1 MPTAAARNAKAKA
14 NPELKSG
21 WRRVRFDQMAE
32 NIGGE
37 REIKKALRSTLLKYQ
52 LHREQELF
60 DRAYEYIRQY
70 Y

>member
-1 MPTAAARNAKAKA
+1 M
-14 NPELKSG
+14 KSEG
-21 WRRVRFDQMAE
+21 NNIDAIVGTVRFGGWQQTT
-32 NIGGE
+32 GGE

-60 DRAYEYIRQY
+60 DRAYEYLRQY